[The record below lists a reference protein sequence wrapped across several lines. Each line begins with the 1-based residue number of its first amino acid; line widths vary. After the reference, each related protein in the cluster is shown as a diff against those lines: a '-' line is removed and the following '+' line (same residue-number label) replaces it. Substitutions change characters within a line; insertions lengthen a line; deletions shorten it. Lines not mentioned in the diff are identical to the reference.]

1 VSSWFGFST
10 VRTIDSAGWTRSTLL
25 PFGSDP
31 SAPIVDRNGTAY
43 VTVGVRGLFST
54 KSTRVYSIDGASRTV
69 RSVAGLPGDA
79 ILTADGIALET
90 YTFDGYVDNGT
101 GTTYISRVTANS
113 IDTSEAIDGRIA
125 GFQVTSQ
132 GTVYAPIFDPALDT
146 TPVAVVDTDGN
157 VNTVTLPGA
166 LVARERSVRGGGSQ
180 SGDGFGYVN
189 YTRNGSEYVAVLS
202 PEAGVVRTIEL
213 PQGAT
218 GGTVFFGPDGAAY
231 ELLEYRD
238 PTGNYVSRQ
247 ILALSTD
254 TYTPDVP
261 GVSFV
266 GADDV
271 VFGPDGIGYLLVG
284 TPAAYD
290 LDVVGFNAAGD
301 TVVPPSGIG
310 FPHVR
315 YNTLTDRELVV
326 FAPDGTAYLT
336 NWGPV
341 GAGVYALTPSGAQ
354 KVADLDYAQL
364 GVASLPTFSTDG
376 TGYVATS
383 ARNSSNVFVTEVT
396 SFSLSPVL

>member
-1 VSSWFGFST
+1 
-10 VRTIDSAGWTRSTLL
+10 
-25 PFGSDP
+25 
-31 SAPIVDRNGTAY
+31 
-43 VTVGVRGLFST
+43 
-54 KSTRVYSIDGASRTV
+54 
-69 RSVAGLPGDA
+69 
-79 ILTADGIALET
+79 
-90 YTFDGYVDNGT
+90 
-101 GTTYISRVTANS
+101 
-113 IDTSEAIDGRIA
+113 
-125 GFQVTSQ
+125 
-132 GTVYAPIFDPALDT
+132 
-146 TPVAVVDTDGN
+146 
-157 VNTVTLPGA
+157 
-166 LVARERSVRGGGSQ
+166 
-180 SGDGFGYVN
+180 
-189 YTRNGSEYVAVLS
+189 
-202 PEAGVVRTIEL
+202 
-213 PQGAT
+213 
-218 GGTVFFGPDGAAY
+218 VFFGPDGAAY

-341 GAGVYALTPSGAQ
+341 GAGVYALTPFGAQ